1 MTLNPSIINAVE
13 KLGYRVTSGDVA
25 TQAGIEVN
33 IAQRELLA
41 LASEAGGHLQ
51 VAESGEIAFAFPPNF
66 QAILRNKYWQ
76 FKLKDWWEKIWKVL
90 FYLIRISFGI
100 ILIASIL
107 IILFAIIALLV
118 VINSSQDNE
127 SSGGNDSGG
136 FIPIGWFI
144 PDWWWFVSWD
154 NNNYQRYENYNT
166 DDKKQMN
173 FLEAVFSFMFGDG
186 NPNYNLEERRWQ
198 TIGTVIRNQKGA
210 IIAEQITPYLDEIG
224 SSVAQ
229 EYEDY
234 MLPILTRFDGKP
246 EVSPDGQLIYHFP
259 ELQTTAQE
267 SEPQLIATYLKERKW
282 QFSLA
287 NSGQILGA
295 IGLGSVNLIGALM
308 LGSLLKTPG
317 IAGYLTG
324 FLGFVQFIYPI
335 LLIYGIS
342 FLTIPLIRY
351 FWIQGKNNKINERNT
366 MRQKRS
372 NILNQGGSILKKK
385 LNYAR
390 QFAKNTVINQAN
402 LAYTTETDL
411 LEQDIKNSDQ
421 IDAEWQKRLDQSES
435 SEN

>member
-1 MTLNPSIINAVE
+1 MVLNPSIINAVE

-25 TQAGIEVN
+25 TQAGIDIN

-51 VAESGEIAFAFPPNF
+51 VADSGEIAFAFPRNF

-76 FKLKDWWEKIWKVL
+76 LKLKDWWNKIWKVL

-107 IILFAIIALLV
+107 LIVAAIITILV
-118 VINSSQDNE
+118 VINNSQNNNN
-127 SSGGNDSGG
+127 SGGSRGG
-136 FIPIGWFI
+136 SWFWI
-144 PDWWWFVSWD
+144 AWLMPDFRWFSTVD
-154 NNNYQRYENYNT
+154 NNHYQRQNAKSS
-166 DDKKQMN
+166 DQKKPMN
-173 FLEAVFSFMFGDG
+173 FLESVFSFIFGDG

-198 TIGTVIRNQKGA
+198 TIGRVIQNQKGA

-234 MLPILTRFDGKP
+234 MLPILTRFDGRP
-246 EVSPDGQLIYHFP
+246 EVSPEGQLIYHFP
-259 ELQTTAQE
+259 ELQTTAINSQ
-267 SEPQLIATYLKERKW
+267 SQSVPGYLKEKKW
-282 QFSLA
+282 RFSLA
-287 NSGQILGA
+287 SSGQIMGA
-295 IGLGSVNLIGALM
+295 IGLGSVNVIGALM
-308 LGSLLKTPG
+308 LGSLLKTPE

-324 FLGFVQFIYPI
+324 FLGFVHVIYPV
-335 LLIYGIS
+335 LLIYGVG

-351 FWIQGKNNKINERNT
+351 FWVQWKNEKVNIRNT
-366 MRQKRS
+366 TRKNRV
-372 NILNQGGSILKKK
+372 NILTDDNSIIQEK

-390 QFAKNTVINQAN
+390 QFAKKTVINKDN

-411 LEQDIKNSDQ
+411 LEQEEQNSDK
-421 IDAEWQKRLDQSES
+421 IDAEWQKRLDQSD
-435 SEN
+435 